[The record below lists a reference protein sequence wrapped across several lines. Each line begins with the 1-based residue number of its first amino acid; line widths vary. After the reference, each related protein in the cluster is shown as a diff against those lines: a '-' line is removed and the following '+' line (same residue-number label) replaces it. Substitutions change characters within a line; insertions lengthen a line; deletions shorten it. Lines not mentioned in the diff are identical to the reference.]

1 MIAIVVIEMFEVVEE
16 FKVPPWGFGVG
27 MLPWMRGSRKMIQ
40 IISDAQSI
48 THKLEK
54 IKNTKNKSKYVYN
67 PKYMWH
73 LNFHLLVTMS
83 TPTIITHKICNE
95 ISI

>member
-40 IISDAQSI
+40 IISDAQSD
-48 THKLEK
+48 
-54 IKNTKNKSKYVYN
+54 
-67 PKYMWH
+67 
-73 LNFHLLVTMS
+73 

>member
-48 THKLEK
+48 TYKLEK
-54 IKNTKNKSKYVYN
+54 IKTPKTSKNKVRFLFKIYVTFKYSLVSYN
-67 PKYMWH
+67 EYP
-73 LNFHLLVTMS
+73 
-83 TPTIITHKICNE
+83 E
-95 ISI
+95 IYYTQEIQWN